1 MLSERAA
8 AYVRVSSQRQA
19 DEGVSIDAQIRRI
32 KQYAQFKGLTL
43 KDEDIFIDRAVS
55 GGIPIWLR
63 PQGGALHRKLLRE
76 GIPHLISMKIDR
88 MFRIVSDALI
98 TVDELSSEGT
108 TLHIVDLHG
117 EPVDTSSA
125 TGRFFLTIL
134 AAMAEMER
142 GLISE
147 RTKMGMDYLKRTHK
161 RFTHSVYGWD
171 TNEQGS
177 VEPNWIEQ
185 GRIDYMRWMLNLGVT
200 ASSIA
205 KSLNTQGVLG
215 KKGGQWSGSGV
226 LRTVRNEFHE
236 QRKKY
241 PEPEGWGSREW
252 HEAVSWTVKF

>member
-43 KDEDIFIDRAVS
+43 KDEDIFIDRGVS

-161 RFTHSVYGWD
+161 RFTHSVYG
-171 TNEQGS
+171 
-177 VEPNWIEQ
+177 
-185 GRIDYMRWMLNLGVT
+185 L
-200 ASSIA
+200 
-205 KSLNTQGVLG
+205 SLI
-215 KKGGQWSGSGV
+215 
-226 LRTVRNEFHE
+226 HI
-236 QRKKY
+236 
-241 PEPEGWGSREW
+241 
-252 HEAVSWTVKF
+252 

>member
-98 TVDELSSEGT
+98 TVRNYSMTHILS
-108 TLHIVDLHG
+108 
-117 EPVDTSSA
+117 
-125 TGRFFLTIL
+125 FLTIL

-177 VEPNWIEQ
+177 IEPNWIEQ

-241 PEPEGWGSREW
+241 SEQEGWGSREW
-252 HEAVSWTVKF
+252 HEAVPWTVKF

>member
-32 KQYAQFKGLTL
+32 KQYAQFKVLTL
-43 KDEDIFIDRAVS
+43 KDEDIFIDRGVS

-63 PQGGALHRKLLRE
+63 PQGGALHRKLLQE

-147 RTKMGMDYLKRTHK
+147 RTKMGMD
-161 RFTHSVYGWD
+161 
-171 TNEQGS
+171 
-177 VEPNWIEQ
+177 
-185 GRIDYMRWMLNLGVT
+185 
-200 ASSIA
+200 
-205 KSLNTQGVLG
+205 SLEEN
-215 KKGGQWSGSGV
+215 
-226 LRTVRNEFHE
+226 
-236 QRKKY
+236 
-241 PEPEGWGSREW
+241 SREYNLMTTITL
-252 HEAVSWTVKF
+252 VLSCKK